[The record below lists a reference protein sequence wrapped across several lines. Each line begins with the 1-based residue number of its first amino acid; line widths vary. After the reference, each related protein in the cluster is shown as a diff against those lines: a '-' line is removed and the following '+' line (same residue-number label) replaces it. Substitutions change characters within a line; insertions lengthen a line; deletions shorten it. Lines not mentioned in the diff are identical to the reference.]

1 LILALEYIHSLDI
14 FFCDLKPENILLDM
28 DGHIKLS
35 DFGLAKFA
43 NKDKLCYSFCG
54 TPAYLSPEM
63 VKK

>member
-1 LILALEYIHSLDI
+1 MDI

-28 DGHIKLS
+28 EGHIKLS
-35 DFGLAKFA
+35 DFGLAKFT